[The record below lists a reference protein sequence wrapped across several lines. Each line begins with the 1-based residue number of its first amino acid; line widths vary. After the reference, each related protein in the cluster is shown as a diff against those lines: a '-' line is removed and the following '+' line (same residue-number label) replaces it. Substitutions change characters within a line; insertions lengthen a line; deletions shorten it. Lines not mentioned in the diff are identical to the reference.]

1 MNKYL
6 KMFLFGLITWIVPF
20 VTSFLFFD
28 METQQLSINEF
39 FFKSIMIVEGG
50 LVGVFLLVHFFRKIS
65 ENFVRE
71 GIIVGLCW
79 FIINI
84 LLDVIIL
91 LPMSQMDFGTYFQQI
106 GMRYLLIPII
116 SSGMGY
122 VAKRRF
128 NNILNKE
135 IL

>member
-1 MNKYL
+1 
-6 KMFLFGLITWIVPF
+6 
-20 VTSFLFFD
+20 
-28 METQQLSINEF
+28 METQQLTINES

-50 LVGVFLLVHFFRKIS
+50 LVGVFLLVHYFRKIS
-65 ENFVRE
+65 ERFVGE

-79 FIINI
+79 FLINI

-116 SSGMGY
+116 STGMGY
-122 VAKRRF
+122 IAKT
-128 NNILNKE
+128 K
-135 IL
+135 